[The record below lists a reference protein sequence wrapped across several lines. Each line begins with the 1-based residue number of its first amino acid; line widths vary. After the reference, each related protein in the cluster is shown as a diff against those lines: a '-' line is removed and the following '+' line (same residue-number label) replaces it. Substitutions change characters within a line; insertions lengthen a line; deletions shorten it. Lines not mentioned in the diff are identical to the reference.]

1 MIKDSKHIAW
11 AITLAA
17 VGGIV
22 LLSRRKSNPPS
33 LIHNNMEYDYS
44 KYGAA
49 LPLGYRSNNPLN
61 IRYNAGNT
69 WKGKVTPPA
78 TGQYGTYERFE
89 DIVYGY
95 RAALVL
101 LRGKGYIL
109 GGLNTIR
116 KIISKWAPEDDY
128 NYTGNYINNVSKL
141 TGIDPDTVISRN
153 DRDALSKI
161 VYAMSIIENGYKHKF
176 RDDNDNVVTVDL
188 KETYDLPNY
197 EIIEEAWKIV

>member
-1 MIKDSKHIAW
+1 
-11 AITLAA
+11 
-17 VGGIV
+17 
-22 LLSRRKSNPPS
+22 
-33 LIHNNMEYDYS
+33 MEYDYS

-61 IRYNAGNT
+61 IRYNAGNA

-78 TGQYGTYERFE
+78 TGQYGTYERFA
-89 DIVYGY
+89 DLVYGY

-116 KIISKWAPEDDY
+116 KIISKWAPAEDH
-128 NYTGNYINNVSKL
+128 NYTESYITNVSRL

-161 VYAMSIIENGYKHKF
+161 VYAMSIIENGYKEVEDPK
-176 RDDNDNVVTVDL
+176 RDL
-188 KETYDLPNY
+188 KETYNLPNY

>member
-1 MIKDSKHIAW
+1 
-11 AITLAA
+11 
-17 VGGIV
+17 
-22 LLSRRKSNPPS
+22 
-33 LIHNNMEYDYS
+33 MEYDYS

-61 IRYNAGNT
+61 IRYDAGNA

-89 DIVYGY
+89 DLAYGY

-116 KIISKWAPEDDY
+116 KIISKWAPAEDH
-128 NYTGNYINNVSKL
+128 NYTESYINNVSKL

-153 DRDALSKI
+153 NKEALSKI
-161 VYAMSIIENGYKHKF
+161 VYAMSIIENGYKHKYK
-176 RDDNDNVVTVDL
+176 DKNENVITVDL